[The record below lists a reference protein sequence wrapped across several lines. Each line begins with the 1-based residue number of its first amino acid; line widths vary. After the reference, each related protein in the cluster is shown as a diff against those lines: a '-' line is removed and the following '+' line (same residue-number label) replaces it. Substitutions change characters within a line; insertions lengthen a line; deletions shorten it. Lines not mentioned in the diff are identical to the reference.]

1 MRKVCAVIAVI
12 GLLFGGSG
20 CALIN
25 TAIAAGVAYGISKAL
40 D

>member
-1 MRKVCAVIAVI
+1 MRKYMAAAAAI
-12 GLLFGGSG
+12 LLLCFGSG